1 MNRLH
6 ELWQELRKERLWLGA
21 LLCFAMGLVLGAR
34 AGWTLHTPDPGRYAA
49 YGTNAVLD
57 TATGQLCEPAIV
69 QPGTYLPVCGGS
81 R

>member
-6 ELWQELRKERLWLGA
+6 ELWQELGKERLWLGA

-34 AGWTLHTPDPGRYAA
+34 AGWSAAHTEPGP
-49 YGTNAVLD
+49 
-57 TATGQLCEPAIV
+57 LCSLRNKRRARHGNRPVVRAGDRSREPICRSAED
-69 QPGTYLPVCGGS
+69 